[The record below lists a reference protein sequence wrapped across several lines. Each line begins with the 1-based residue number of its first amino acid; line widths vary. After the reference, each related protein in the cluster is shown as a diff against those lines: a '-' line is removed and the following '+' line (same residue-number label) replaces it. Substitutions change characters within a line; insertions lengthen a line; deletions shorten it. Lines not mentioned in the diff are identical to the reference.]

1 MNRRVE
7 QSGGATVSVV
17 MPFFNHGVFVGDA
30 VDSVRKQSRAVD
42 QIVIVDDGSTDPH
55 SLAVLDDLRG
65 TGVTVIRQPN
75 QGPGAARNVGVR
87 HTDGDAVFFLD
98 SDDTV
103 TERHVEIALGA
114 LADAPDDVGF
124 VYPDMQFHGN
134 ERDLVVMPPYNLYM
148 LLDRNFCCMGGL
160 VDRAVFEAGH
170 EFRADLRHGHEDWD
184 FFISLGERGIFGR
197 PFHGAPLLY
206 RRWGY
211 SRSDSVK
218 EKGTF
223 LREVRDL
230 HPRLND
236 SRRLVEIKRE
246 WAPALSIVVPPSHE
260 TRLADQTCD
269 DFEVVRQVGLQAPPV
284 RGRWVLMLGDQAG
297 EVLTDPTFVERVVRL
312 AADRAD
318 AIGISLHASATPV
331 TGWRTSNKPNAG
343 PFLGMIVRGSTYA
356 HWWETTRPTT
366 AEFAPFFNHI
376 DSLSE
381 GGTCWEYGGPAPT
394 PQSVR
399 ASTHPL
405 SAFRPP
411 RPPPGPAE
419 IGDVPGDRAMTDL
432 AEQGGEAERG
442 FRLNDTPPLLI
453 PPGGLARL
461 PVPPGAFRDG
471 LEALTERAWSE
482 WIPSRARRLDLVVDL
497 VGQTTLEAVEPQSP
511 AAPRSTPVA
520 ARTGV
525 GWIWSQ
531 PFPGTTCL
539 YSWFDLRTH
548 SISYRIADEP
558 SGEKGEVPMGYLATE
573 PLPGRF
579 ELLSALEECRHT
591 LQDSQRI
598 ALPHIEGATRSV
610 FVERVTSVPTRRRPT
625 SAPGGPA
632 PAAVRRWPL
641 FEVALSDGQFRYTRQ
656 PDACVGRN
664 DVLRPF
670 PTEVAELCDP
680 VPGSPLS
687 TLYEV
692 RYSGSGAIGYT
703 SGSEVS
709 TAAGTMYPVQAV
721 GALGERTDAH
731 VPLVRLHPRPGTPMA
746 VAPGHRLAVAWRPLA
761 EAGYVAEGVVGYASR
776 PDPTR
781 LPLYRWW
788 NVARGSWLVSLGED
802 ESRRIPHLQF
812 EGTLGRAWSPGTLTV
827 GHIDLWEME
836 RDGTTT
842 YATDPE
848 LLASAGFVARRIVAR
863 LLREQEWGTVPLL
876 SVTSEEGTRGI
887 LTTCAREGEA
897 LGLPE
902 SRLLGF
908 VEGAVPAS
916 TAELSAEP
924 APAWA
929 VAVDET
935 DDVGNALRGFLF
947 CDPVPEG
954 VAVRRSRDDSGRLS
968 FTFGGHGPGALLG
981 FALGRTAP
989 FGQPVYSVGS
999 AAGGDDVVTS
1009 ELPTEGAQYVRQ
1021 VICFLPGVEFS
1032 PRPATP
1038 EGRRGLR
1045 GAAKSMVTGSL
1056 LRKSGLAR
1064 LFPDSLRRR
1073 FRQFVR

>member
-1 MNRRVE
+1 
-7 QSGGATVSVV
+7 

-30 VDSVRKQSRAVD
+30 VESVRKQSRAVD

-55 SLAVLDDLRG
+55 SLAELDALAG
-65 TGVTVIRQPN
+65 TGVTVVRQSN
-75 QGPGAARNVGVR
+75 QGPGAARNLGVR

-103 TERHVEIALGA
+103 TERHVEISLGA

-184 FFISLGERGIFGR
+184 FFITLGERGIFGR

-211 SRSDSVK
+211 SRSDGVK

-246 WAPALSIVVPPSHE
+246 WAPALSIVVPPSSE
-260 TRLADQTCD
+260 PQLADQTCD
-269 DFEVVRQVGLQAPPV
+269 DFEVVHQVGQQAPPV
-284 RGRWVLMLGDQAG
+284 RGRWVLMLGDKAG
-297 EVLTDPTFVERVVRL
+297 DVLTDPTFVERVVRL

-318 AIGISLHASATPV
+318 AIGISLHAAATPV
-331 TGWRTSNKPNAG
+331 AGWRPSTKPEAG
-343 PFLGMIVRGSTYA
+343 PFLGMVVRGSTYS
-356 HWWETTRPTT
+356 HWWETTSPTT
-366 AEFAPFFNHI
+366 AEFAPFFNHL

-381 GGTCWEYGGPAPT
+381 GTCWEYGGPAPH
-394 PQSVR
+394 SVP
-399 ASTHPL
+399 SSVLPL

-411 RPPPGPAE
+411 RPPPGPVE
-419 IGDVPGDRAMTDL
+419 LGDVPGHRAMSDL

-453 PPGGLARL
+453 PPGGVTRL
-461 PVPPGAFRDG
+461 PAPPGAFRDG

-497 VGQTTLEAVEPQSP
+497 VGQTTLEAVEPQ
-511 AAPRSTPVA
+511 ATAPQRSAPVA
-520 ARTGV
+520 ARGSV

-539 YSWFDLRTH
+539 FSWFDLRTH
-548 SISYRIADEP
+548 SISYRVADEP

-573 PLPGRF
+573 ALPGRF

-598 ALPHIEGATRSV
+598 ALPHIEGATGAV
-610 FVERVTSVPTRRRPT
+610 FVERVTSAPSRRPAT
-625 SAPGGPA
+625 SAPRSTV
-632 PAAVRRWPL
+632 PAATRRWPL
-641 FEVALSDGQFRYTRQ
+641 FEIALGDGQFRYTRQ

-670 PTEVAELCDP
+670 PTEVAQLGDP
-680 VPGSPLS
+680 MPGSPLS
-687 TLYEV
+687 TLFEV
-692 RYSGSGAIGYT
+692 RYSGSDAYGYT
-703 SGSEVS
+703 SGSELS
-709 TAAGTMYPVQAV
+709 TAAGSMYPVQAI
-721 GALGERTDAH
+721 GALDERTDAH
-731 VPLVRLHPRPGTPMA
+731 VPLVRLSPRPGTPMA
-746 VAPGHRLAVAWRPLA
+746 VVAPGHRLAVAWQPLA

-788 NVARGSWLVSLGED
+788 NVARGSWLVSLGQD
-802 ESRRIPHLQF
+802 ESRRVPYLQF
-812 EGTLGRAWSPGTLTV
+812 EGTLGRAWSPGTLNV

-836 RDGTTT
+836 REGTTA
-842 YATDPE
+842 YATDPAS
-848 LLASAGFVARRIVAR
+848 LAPHGFVARRIVAR
-863 LLREQEWGTVPLL
+863 LLRDQEWGTVPLL
-876 SVTSEEGTRGI
+876 SMSSEDGKRGI
-887 LTTCAREGEA
+887 LTTSASEGEV

-902 SRLLGF
+902 CRTLGY
-908 VEGAVPAS
+908 VEGAVPGS
-916 TAELSAEP
+916 TADQGAEPEP

-929 VAVDET
+929 VAVDES
-935 DDVGNALRGFLF
+935 DGMGNVLRGLLF
-947 CDPVPEG
+947 RDAVPEG

-968 FTFGGHGPGALLG
+968 FTLGGQGRGDLLG

-989 FGQPVYSVGS
+989 FGQPVYSVGG
-999 AAGGDDVVTS
+999 AAGDQDVVMS
-1009 ELPTEGAQYVRQ
+1009 ELPVEGAQYVRQ
-1021 VICFLPGVEFS
+1021 VLCFLPGVEFS
-1032 PRPATP
+1032 ERPAVP
-1038 EGRRGLR
+1038 AGGRGLR

-1064 LFPDSLRRR
+1064 LFPGSLRRR